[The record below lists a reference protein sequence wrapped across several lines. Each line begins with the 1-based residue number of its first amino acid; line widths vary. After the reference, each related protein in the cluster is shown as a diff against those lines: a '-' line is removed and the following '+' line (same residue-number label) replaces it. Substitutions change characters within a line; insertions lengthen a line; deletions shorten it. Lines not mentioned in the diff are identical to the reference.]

1 MRLLTFF
8 VCMMMVPALVMA
20 QEVETEL
27 TDQEQALIEK
37 ALGED
42 TALAAPVPGPKP
54 LIIPSEPIRLQ
65 GGRVSTPSM
74 MNPAIALIVDFALAS
89 FSSDEPLQ
97 TGAHDP
103 TKSGFNLQQ
112 FEFHAESK
120 IDQHFDL
127 QVNLLFSEFG
137 VEIEEI
143 YAQTLSLPFSL
154 KARVGQF
161 LLPFGRINPTHPHSW
176 HFVDQ
181 ALVIGTFFGGE
192 GGRGM
197 GAEISWLAPLP
208 WFAELTLAMN
218 QKAGEC
224 CSKSYPTGLSD
235 TIDGLEDFLYTG
247 RLVQFFDL
255 TDSFDML
262 LGGSYVVGQNGTG
275 PNNQTHLRGGDLLLK
290 YKSPRSANRT
300 YTSLQ
305 LEWTQRV
312 SQVPGDTIEAHGG
325 YLQWLLGLTPKWE
338 VGARYEWVDGT
349 EQDPFALAPD
359 ATRRRYSG
367 QVTWYPSHFSRIRLQ
382 GSQDTPSWREDPIVA
397 WMLAFEVLAGA
408 HGAHK
413 Y

>member
-1 MRLLTFF
+1 MRLLTLF
-8 VCMMMVPALVMA
+8 VCMKMVPALVMA
-20 QEVETEL
+20 QEVETEM

-42 TALAAPVPGPKP
+42 AAQAGPVPGPKP

-176 HFVDQ
+176 HFVD
-181 ALVIGTFFGGE
+181 
-192 GGRGM
+192 
-197 GAEISWLAPLP
+197 
-208 WFAELTLAMN
+208 
-218 QKAGEC
+218 
-224 CSKSYPTGLSD
+224 
-235 TIDGLEDFLYTG
+235 
-247 RLVQFFDL
+247 
-255 TDSFDML
+255 
-262 LGGSYVVGQNGTG
+262 
-275 PNNQTHLRGGDLLLK
+275 
-290 YKSPRSANRT
+290 
-300 YTSLQ
+300 
-305 LEWTQRV
+305 
-312 SQVPGDTIEAHGG
+312 
-325 YLQWLLGLTPKWE
+325 
-338 VGARYEWVDGT
+338 
-349 EQDPFALAPD
+349 
-359 ATRRRYSG
+359 
-367 QVTWYPSHFSRIRLQ
+367 
-382 GSQDTPSWREDPIVA
+382 
-397 WMLAFEVLAGA
+397 
-408 HGAHK
+408 
-413 Y
+413 